1 MAKTFLP
8 QFKTFRTK
16 CIEAFGK
23 CRKYEDKVGEAV
35 QNCGK
40 KPTKVIQ
47 DLANAQKTSAAVDKV
62 QAKVKTLQGTRR
74 RVQREAASYTCKDF
88 ADKAKDFT
96 MAVNTNPKAPET
108 AQTGKT
114 LAAATVATCTD
125 DDKKSLTKIAFIL
138 ERAKEGLA
146 LLIEVMQTTV
156 LRK

>member
-1 MAKTFLP
+1 M
-8 QFKTFRTK
+8 
-16 CIEAFGK
+16 
-23 CRKYEDKVGEAV
+23 GEAV

-47 DLANAQKTSAAVDKV
+47 DPANALKTSASLEKV
-62 QAKVKTLQGTRR
+62 QVKVNTLKKKAR

-138 ERAKEGLA
+138 ERAKEGLD